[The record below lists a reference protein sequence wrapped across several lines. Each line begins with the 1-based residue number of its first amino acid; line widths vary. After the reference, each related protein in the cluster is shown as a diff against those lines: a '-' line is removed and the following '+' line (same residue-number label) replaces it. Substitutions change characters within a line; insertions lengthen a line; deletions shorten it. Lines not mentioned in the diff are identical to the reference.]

1 MKNNFLHKLKYR
13 VQFNIPTYLV
23 KLLCFISFYNS
34 KLLVYEY
41 SKTVDWIGGCI
52 GTVEHQ
58 KPQCSP
64 PIKTITAV
72 QSIIAELVASA
83 APDEQ
88 RCTSQATRIA
98 SEPTWASTDLL
109 EVIEEVPYH
118 ELFIHNFEELVP
130 RSWAVREFFIS
141 GCHM

>member
-41 SKTVDWIGGCI
+41 GGCI

-58 KPQCSP
+58 TSQCSP
-64 PIKTITAV
+64 PVKTIEG
-72 QSIIAELVASA
+72 SAEQLSRVGELRCMSQAAASA
-83 APDEQ
+83 G
-88 RCTSQATRIA
+88 C
-98 SEPTWASTDLL
+98 ST
-109 EVIEEVPYH
+109 
-118 ELFIHNFEELVP
+118 
-130 RSWAVREFFIS
+130 
-141 GCHM
+141 